1 VRAAAYALIGFVLWM
16 LGAEDLLL
24 GGPIPAL
31 FALSLALVLEG
42 AAVYRAIRNLRGGA
56 SIARGSAIGALLV
69 AGPVVFLTVSGLFV
83 LFSPQ
88 Q

>member
-1 VRAAAYALIGFVLWM
+1 MRAAVYALIGFVLWM

-31 FALSLALVLEG
+31 FALPLALVLEG
-42 AAVYRAIRNLRGGA
+42 AATYRAIRSLRGGA
-56 SIARGSAIGALLV
+56 SVSRGAAIGALLV
-69 AGPVVFLTVSGLFV
+69 AAPVVFLTVSGLFV